1 MAYTLGFAA
10 HILTLKHDVVFL
22 GAYLADD
29 CLTMSPTFGVMAE
42 VTMVVE
48 ATATSR
54 WGAPASPDRFHQCR
68 VAPLYY
74 CMHAPICCGLNGGY
88 RLDFRSSGAL
98 MGLLDTG
105 TQG

>member
-1 MAYTLGFAA
+1 LAYTLGFAA

-29 CLTMSPTFGVMAE
+29 CFTMSPTFGVMAE

-48 ATATSR
+48 AAATSR

-68 VAPLYY
+68 APLLTA
-74 CMHAPICCGLNGGY
+74 CMHQSVVVLMEDTDSIFKVQELGHGL
-88 RLDFRSSGAL
+88 
-98 MGLLDTG
+98 T
-105 TQG
+105 